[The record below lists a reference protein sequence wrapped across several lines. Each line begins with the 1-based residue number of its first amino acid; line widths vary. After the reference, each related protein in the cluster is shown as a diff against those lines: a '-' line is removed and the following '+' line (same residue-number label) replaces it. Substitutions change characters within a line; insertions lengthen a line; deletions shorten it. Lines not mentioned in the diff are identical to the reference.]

1 MAKYLFNTNT
11 GCVLPWT
18 ELLAQH
24 DSCREATQEEVDAYF
39 AEQAVGIIKN
49 APKAGKGSADG
60 ETVAIAS
67 TAPQAIHPETGEPAV
82 VPALVETHPAV
93 AEAKAQA
100 AMTDEERALLG
111 RRGESGHRGK
121 GRKGKKAA

>member
-18 ELLAQH
+18 EILEQH
-24 DSCREATQEEVDAYF
+24 ESCRPATQEEVDAHF

-49 APKAGKGSADG
+49 TPKAGKGSADG
-60 ETVAIAS
+60 ETIAIAP

-82 VPALVETHPAV
+82 VPAVVETHPAV
-93 AEAKAQA
+93 AEAKRQLT
-100 AMTDEERALLG
+100 MTDEERALLG
-111 RRGESGHRGK
+111 KRGEKGHRGK